1 MLYLIRNNTVKLN
14 IQWVTSSKP
23 NWRHFWNTRYGFDCC
38 HFLNH
43 SWWVNKG
50 PPPPTVRTVL
60 NKCQCP
66 SIIQFSNQSPTQE
79 TCVDSVLIL
88 YKWIFALVLCL
99 CTCSSCDCLLS
110 PPAPRCLTAL
120 PSHVL
125 QHRNVQ
131 LFFTSSRPLTPSCLP
146 PLSSSLH
153 KMPSS
158 PLTAPVIP
166 TCPFT
171 SNYSVYFL
179 S

>member
-50 PPPPTVRTVL
+50 PPAPTVRTVL

-120 PSHVL
+120 PVKL
-125 QHRNVQ
+125 
-131 LFFTSSRPLTPSCLP
+131 LFPNAFQWASTILYSDFRYLWPAQSLLP
-146 PLSSSLH
+146 VKSDARL
-153 KMPSS
+153 K
-158 PLTAPVIP
+158 
-166 TCPFT
+166 TCI
-171 SNYSVYFL
+171 S
-179 S
+179 